1 MTGKHRSISF
11 QKIKH
16 IDSWA
21 LAVLSGLSVFYVL
34 FVFKGFNIQ
43 GGESLSGH
51 SLFVRAVVFGIA
63 TTLLFGLCEWLA
75 IRFYPIDSLKKRIA
89 FYAIEVVLGIQITFL
104 LFNYFWVGTEWTLSA
119 YTYFLYEY
127 PSMVIFSIIISGL
140 IYWFQKNRKPND
152 DLIRFYAENGKEFIN
167 VNQAEFLYL
176 KSSGN
181 YVEIFYLSNGTPN
194 KALIRNS
201 LKAIEQTHE
210 NHPSIVRSHRSY
222 LVNPAH
228 IKSVMRKKG
237 KLELDLGHAT
247 IPVSEK
253 YEKQFS

>member
-1 MTGKHRSISF
+1 MTKKYQNISF
-11 QKIKH
+11 LKIRH

-21 LAVLSGLSVFYVL
+21 LFILSGLSVFYVL

-43 GGESLSGH
+43 GGESFSGH
-51 SLFVRAVVFGIA
+51 SLFVRATIFGVA
-63 TTLLFGLCEWLA
+63 TSLLFGLCEWLA
-75 IRFYPIDSLKKRIA
+75 IRFYPVESLWRRILI
-89 FYAIEVVLGIQITFL
+89 YAVEIVLGIQVTFL

-127 PSMVIFSIIISGL
+127 PSMVIFSILISGL
-140 IYWFQKNRKPND
+140 IYWFRQNRKPND
-152 DLIRFYAENGKEFIN
+152 ELIRFYAENGKEYIN

-181 YVEIFYLSNGTPN
+181 YVEIFYLSNGSPN

-201 LKAIEQTHE
+201 LKAIEQTYDH
-210 NHPSIVRSHRSY
+210 HQSIIRSHRSY

-228 IKSVMRKKG
+228 IKSVIRKKG
-237 KLELDLGHAT
+237 KSELDLGHA
-247 IPVSEK
+247 IVPVSEK
-253 YEKQFS
+253 YESQFS